1 MEVML
6 LLVKEAIDMENLIL
20 IRFVYTMRVYE

>member
-20 IRFVYTMRVYE
+20 IRIVYTMRVYE